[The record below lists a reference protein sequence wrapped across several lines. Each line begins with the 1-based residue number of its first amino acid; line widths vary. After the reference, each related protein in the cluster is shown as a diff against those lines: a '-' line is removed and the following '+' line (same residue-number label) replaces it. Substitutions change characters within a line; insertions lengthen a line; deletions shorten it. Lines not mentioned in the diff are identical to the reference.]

1 MQLLIIRDL
10 SQNREQFCRAFDA
23 ERQVHFRK
31 SADLFFRNAALCAD
45 QQCGVK
51 QKQPACAAAVR
62 CPEKA
67 AEIISAAV
75 SLLIGKHLPATPA
88 LFQNRCFLR
97 GKCSDLL
104 YHIVETSSIMDF
116 TSSGS
121 NAVQE
126 IPRSAETSRSEEATP
141 ETAAPETT
149 ATPAPTPEP
158 TPAVVVPTSVTLEQE
173 GGILN
178 NGMTWTLHATVLPED
193 AADKTITWTSADESV
208 ATIDDSGVITTHA
221 PGQTTITAAS
231 TAGGV
236 STTYNLVVQEVVK
249 CSYCGGT
256 GHTADTC
263 AVKKTAE
270 QQAATVAA
278 QQQAAAQAA
287 AAQAAEQP
295 AAEAAQ
301 PADPGY
307 EVDWAGRRIYYQG
320 DADIPEGGVVQRPD
334 GSRYIKGPRCVIF
347 GYDTC
352 PEDTDPS
359 LPGNT
364 PFTGDCVF
372 CGEDGHDVYSCP
384 YLDELENS
392 EAYQE
397 LLQNNG

>member
-1 MQLLIIRDL
+1 MKKITVNKTRILT
-10 SQNREQFCRAFDA
+10 
-23 ERQVHFRK
+23 
-31 SADLFFRNAALCAD
+31 
-45 QQCGVK
+45 
-51 QKQPACAAAVR
+51 AAVTLL
-62 CPEKA
+62 
-67 AEIISAAV
+67 AAV
-75 SLLIGKHLPATPA
+75 CCLAG
-88 LFQNRCFLR
+88 C
-97 GKCSDLL
+97 
-104 YHIVETSSIMDF
+104 
-116 TSSGS
+116 GS

-126 IPRSAETSRSEEATP
+126 VPQPAGASRSEEATP
-141 ETAAPETT
+141 ETAAPEAT

-193 AADKTITWTSADESV
+193 AADKTLTWTSADESV

-256 GHTADTC
+256 GHTSDTC

-270 QQAATVAA
+270 QQAAA
-278 QQQAAAQAA
+278 QSAEQTG

-307 EVDWAGRRIYYQG
+307 EVDWAGRRIYYEG
-320 DADIPEGGVVQRPD
+320 DANIPEGGVVQRPD
-334 GSRYIKGPRCVIF
+334 GTRYIKGPRCVIF

-372 CGEDGHDVYSCP
+372 CGDFGHDVYHCP
-384 YLDELENS
+384 ILDEQENPD
-392 EAYQE
+392 AF
-397 LLQNNG
+397 LIDN

>member
-1 MQLLIIRDL
+1 MKKITVNKTRILT
-10 SQNREQFCRAFDA
+10 AA
-23 ERQVHFRK
+23 
-31 SADLFFRNAALCAD
+31 AAL
-45 QQCGVK
+45 V
-51 QKQPACAAAVR
+51 AVF
-62 CPEKA
+62 
-67 AEIISAAV
+67 
-75 SLLIGKHLPATPA
+75 SLAG
-88 LFQNRCFLR
+88 C
-97 GKCSDLL
+97 
-104 YHIVETSSIMDF
+104 
-116 TSSGS
+116 GS

-126 IPRSAETSRSEEATP
+126 IPRSAETSRSEEATT
-141 ETAAPETT
+141 ETAAPEAT

-158 TPAVVVPTSVTLEQE
+158 APAVVVPTSVTLEQE

-270 QQAATVAA
+270 QQAAAVAA
-278 QQQAAAQAA
+278 QQQAA

-295 AAEAAQ
+295 AAESAQ

-307 EVDWAGRRIYYQG
+307 AVTAKGDRIYPEG
-320 DADIPEGGVVQRPD
+320 SPDIPEGGVVQRPD
-334 GSRYIKGPRCVIF
+334 GTFYVKGPRNVIF
-347 GYDTC
+347 GYEEGE
-352 PEDTDPS
+352 PDPNM
-359 LPGNT
+359 P
-364 PFTGDCVF
+364 PWTGDCVF
-372 CGEDGHDVYSCP
+372 CGDFGHDVYHCP
-384 YLDELENS
+384 ILDEQENPD
-392 EAYQE
+392 AF
-397 LLQNNG
+397 LIDN

>member
-1 MQLLIIRDL
+1 MKKITVNKTRILT
-10 SQNREQFCRAFDA
+10 AA
-23 ERQVHFRK
+23 
-31 SADLFFRNAALCAD
+31 AAL
-45 QQCGVK
+45 V
-51 QKQPACAAAVR
+51 AVF
-62 CPEKA
+62 
-67 AEIISAAV
+67 
-75 SLLIGKHLPATPA
+75 SLAG
-88 LFQNRCFLR
+88 C
-97 GKCSDLL
+97 
-104 YHIVETSSIMDF
+104 
-116 TSSGS
+116 GS

-141 ETAAPETT
+141 ETAAPEAM

-158 TPAVVVPTSVTLEQE
+158 MPAVVVPTSVTLEQE

-270 QQAATVAA
+270 QQAAA
-278 QQQAAAQAA
+278 QAAEQAA

-295 AAEAAQ
+295 A
-301 PADPGY
+301 DPGY
-307 EVDWAGRRIYYQG
+307 AVTAKGDRIYPEG
-320 DADIPEGGVVQRPD
+320 SPDIPEGGVVQRPD
-334 GSRYIKGPRCVIF
+334 GTFYVKGPRNVIF
-347 GYDTC
+347 GYEEGE
-352 PEDTDPS
+352 PDPNM
-359 LPGNT
+359 P
-364 PFTGDCVF
+364 PWTGDCVF
-372 CGEDGHDVYSCP
+372 CGDFGHDVYHCP
-384 YLDELENS
+384 ILDAQENPD
-392 EAYQE
+392 AF
-397 LLQNNG
+397 LMD

>member
-1 MQLLIIRDL
+1 MKKITVNKTRILT
-10 SQNREQFCRAFDA
+10 AA
-23 ERQVHFRK
+23 
-31 SADLFFRNAALCAD
+31 AALVAVFSLAG
-45 QQCGVK
+45 CGSTAVK
-51 QKQPACAAAVR
+51 EVPQP
-62 CPEKA
+62 
-67 AEIISAAV
+67 
-75 SLLIGKHLPATPA
+75 
-88 LFQNRCFLR
+88 
-97 GKCSDLL
+97 
-104 YHIVETSSIMDF
+104 
-116 TSSGS
+116 
-121 NAVQE
+121 
-126 IPRSAETSRSEEATP
+126 AETSRSEEATL
-141 ETAAPETT
+141 ETAAPEAT
-149 ATPAPTPEP
+149 ATPAPTPD
-158 TPAVVVPTSVTLEQE
+158 VVVPTSVTLEQE

-270 QQAATVAA
+270 QQAAA
-278 QQQAAAQAA
+278 QAAEQAA

-372 CGEDGHDVYSCP
+372 CGDFGHDVYHCP
-384 YLDELENS
+384 ILDELESS

>member
-1 MQLLIIRDL
+1 MKKITVNKTRILT
-10 SQNREQFCRAFDA
+10 AA
-23 ERQVHFRK
+23 
-31 SADLFFRNAALCAD
+31 AALVAVFSLAG
-45 QQCGVK
+45 CGSTAVK
-51 QKQPACAAAVR
+51 EVPQP
-62 CPEKA
+62 
-67 AEIISAAV
+67 
-75 SLLIGKHLPATPA
+75 
-88 LFQNRCFLR
+88 
-97 GKCSDLL
+97 
-104 YHIVETSSIMDF
+104 
-116 TSSGS
+116 
-121 NAVQE
+121 
-126 IPRSAETSRSEEATP
+126 AETSRSEEATL
-141 ETAAPETT
+141 ETAAPEAT
-149 ATPAPTPEP
+149 ATPAPTPD
-158 TPAVVVPTSVTLEQE
+158 VVVPTSVTLEQE

-221 PGQTTITAAS
+221 LGQTTITAAS

-270 QQAATVAA
+270 QQAAAVIA
-278 QQQAAAQAA
+278 QQQAAAQAAEQA

-372 CGEDGHDVYSCP
+372 CGDFGHDVYHCP
-384 YLDELENS
+384 ILDELESS

>member
-1 MQLLIIRDL
+1 MKKITVNKTRILT
-10 SQNREQFCRAFDA
+10 AA
-23 ERQVHFRK
+23 
-31 SADLFFRNAALCAD
+31 AAL
-45 QQCGVK
+45 V
-51 QKQPACAAAVR
+51 AVF
-62 CPEKA
+62 
-67 AEIISAAV
+67 
-75 SLLIGKHLPATPA
+75 SLAG
-88 LFQNRCFLR
+88 C
-97 GKCSDLL
+97 
-104 YHIVETSSIMDF
+104 
-116 TSSGS
+116 GS

-126 IPRSAETSRSEEATP
+126 IPRSAGTSRAEEATP
-141 ETAAPETT
+141 ETAAPEVS
-149 ATPAPTPEP
+149 ATPTPTPEP

-193 AADKTITWTSADESV
+193 AADKTLTWTSADESV

-270 QQAATVAA
+270 QQAAT
-278 QQQAAAQAA
+278 QAAEQTA

-307 EVDWAGRRIYYQG
+307 AVTAKGDRIYPEG
-320 DADIPEGGVVQRPD
+320 SPDIPEGGVVQRPD
-334 GSRYIKGPRCVIF
+334 GTFYVKGPRNVIF
-347 GYDTC
+347 GYEEGE
-352 PEDTDPS
+352 PDPNM
-359 LPGNT
+359 P
-364 PFTGDCVF
+364 PWTGDCVF
-372 CGEDGHDVYSCP
+372 CGDFGHDVYHCP
-384 YLDELENS
+384 ILDEQENPD
-392 EAYQE
+392 AF
-397 LLQNNG
+397 LIDN

>member
-1 MQLLIIRDL
+1 MKKITVNKTRILT
-10 SQNREQFCRAFDA
+10 AA
-23 ERQVHFRK
+23 
-31 SADLFFRNAALCAD
+31 AAL
-45 QQCGVK
+45 V
-51 QKQPACAAAVR
+51 AVF
-62 CPEKA
+62 
-67 AEIISAAV
+67 
-75 SLLIGKHLPATPA
+75 SLAG
-88 LFQNRCFLR
+88 C
-97 GKCSDLL
+97 
-104 YHIVETSSIMDF
+104 
-116 TSSGS
+116 GS

-141 ETAAPETT
+141 ETAAPEAT

-158 TPAVVVPTSVTLEQE
+158 APAVVVPTSVTLEQE

-270 QQAATVAA
+270 QQAAA
-278 QQQAAAQAA
+278 QAAEQAA

-295 AAEAAQ
+295 A
-301 PADPGY
+301 DPGY
-307 EVDWAGRRIYYQG
+307 AVTAKGDRIYTEG
-320 DADIPEGGVVQRPD
+320 SPDIPEGGVVQRPD
-334 GSRYIKGPRCVIF
+334 GTFYVKGPRNVIF
-347 GYDTC
+347 GYEEGE
-352 PEDTDPS
+352 PDPNM
-359 LPGNT
+359 P
-364 PFTGDCVF
+364 PWTGDCVF
-372 CGEDGHDVYSCP
+372 CGDFGHDVYHCP
-384 YLDELENS
+384 ILDAQENPD
-392 EAYQE
+392 AF
-397 LLQNNG
+397 LMD

>member
-1 MQLLIIRDL
+1 MKKITVNKTRILT
-10 SQNREQFCRAFDA
+10 AA
-23 ERQVHFRK
+23 
-31 SADLFFRNAALCAD
+31 AAL
-45 QQCGVK
+45 V
-51 QKQPACAAAVR
+51 AVF
-62 CPEKA
+62 
-67 AEIISAAV
+67 
-75 SLLIGKHLPATPA
+75 SLAG
-88 LFQNRCFLR
+88 C
-97 GKCSDLL
+97 
-104 YHIVETSSIMDF
+104 
-116 TSSGS
+116 GS

-141 ETAAPETT
+141 ETAAPEAT

-158 TPAVVVPTSVTLEQE
+158 APAVVVPTSVTLEQE

-270 QQAATVAA
+270 QQAAA
-278 QQQAAAQAA
+278 QAAEQAA

-295 AAEAAQ
+295 A
-301 PADPGY
+301 DPGY
-307 EVDWAGRRIYYQG
+307 AVTAKGDRIYPEG
-320 DADIPEGGVVQRPD
+320 SPDIPEGGVVQRPD
-334 GSRYIKGPRCVIF
+334 GTFYVKGPRNVIF
-347 GYDTC
+347 GYEEGRTPIC
-352 PEDTDPS
+352 PHGPVTVCSAVTSGTTSTTAPFW
-359 LPGNT
+359 T
-364 PFTGDCVF
+364 PRKTRMR
-372 CGEDGHDVYSCP
+372 S
-384 YLDELENS
+384 
-392 EAYQE
+392 
-397 LLQNNG
+397 

>member
-1 MQLLIIRDL
+1 MKKITVNKTRILT
-10 SQNREQFCRAFDA
+10 AA
-23 ERQVHFRK
+23 
-31 SADLFFRNAALCAD
+31 AAL
-45 QQCGVK
+45 V
-51 QKQPACAAAVR
+51 AVF
-62 CPEKA
+62 
-67 AEIISAAV
+67 
-75 SLLIGKHLPATPA
+75 SLAG
-88 LFQNRCFLR
+88 C
-97 GKCSDLL
+97 
-104 YHIVETSSIMDF
+104 
-116 TSSGS
+116 GS

-141 ETAAPETT
+141 ETAAPEAT

-158 TPAVVVPTSVTLEQE
+158 APAVVVPTSVTLEPE

-270 QQAATVAA
+270 QQAAAVAA
-278 QQQAAAQAA
+278 QQQAA

-295 AAEAAQ
+295 AAESAQ

-307 EVDWAGRRIYYQG
+307 AVTAKGDRIYPEG
-320 DADIPEGGVVQRPD
+320 SPDIPEGGVVQRPD
-334 GSRYIKGPRCVIF
+334 GTFYVKGPRNVIF
-347 GYDTC
+347 GYEEGE
-352 PEDTDPS
+352 PDPNM
-359 LPGNT
+359 P
-364 PFTGDCVF
+364 PWTGDCVF
-372 CGEDGHDVYSCP
+372 CGDFGHDVYHCP
-384 YLDELENS
+384 ILDEQENPD
-392 EAYQE
+392 AF
-397 LLQNNG
+397 LIDN

>member
-1 MQLLIIRDL
+1 MKKITVNKTRILT
-10 SQNREQFCRAFDA
+10 AA
-23 ERQVHFRK
+23 
-31 SADLFFRNAALCAD
+31 AALVAVFSLAG
-45 QQCGVK
+45 CGSTAVK
-51 QKQPACAAAVR
+51 EVPQP
-62 CPEKA
+62 
-67 AEIISAAV
+67 
-75 SLLIGKHLPATPA
+75 
-88 LFQNRCFLR
+88 
-97 GKCSDLL
+97 
-104 YHIVETSSIMDF
+104 
-116 TSSGS
+116 
-121 NAVQE
+121 
-126 IPRSAETSRSEEATP
+126 AETSRSEEATL
-141 ETAAPETT
+141 ETAAPEAT
-149 ATPAPTPEP
+149 ATPDPTPD
-158 TPAVVVPTSVTLEQE
+158 VVVPTSVTLEQE
-173 GGILN
+173 GVILN

-221 PGQTTITAAS
+221 PGQTTITVAS

-270 QQAATVAA
+270 QQAAAVIA
-278 QQQAAAQAA
+278 QQQAAAQAAEQA

-372 CGEDGHDVYSCP
+372 CGDFGHDVYHCP
-384 YLDELENS
+384 ILDELESS

>member
-1 MQLLIIRDL
+1 MKKITVNKTRILT
-10 SQNREQFCRAFDA
+10 
-23 ERQVHFRK
+23 
-31 SADLFFRNAALCAD
+31 
-45 QQCGVK
+45 
-51 QKQPACAAAVR
+51 AAVTLLT
-62 CPEKA
+62 
-67 AEIISAAV
+67 AV
-75 SLLIGKHLPATPA
+75 CCLAG
-88 LFQNRCFLR
+88 C
-97 GKCSDLL
+97 
-104 YHIVETSSIMDF
+104 
-116 TSSGS
+116 GS
-121 NAVQE
+121 TAVQE
-126 IPRSAETSRSEEATP
+126 VPQPAEASRSEEATP
-141 ETAAPETT
+141 ETAAPEAT

-270 QQAATVAA
+270 QQAAAVVA

-287 AAQAAEQP
+287 EQTAAAQAAE
-295 AAEAAQ
+295 Q

-372 CGEDGHDVYSCP
+372 CGDFGHDVYHCP
-384 YLDELENS
+384 ILDEQENPD
-392 EAYQE
+392 AFMID
-397 LLQNNG
+397 N

>member
-1 MQLLIIRDL
+1 MKKITVNKTRILT
-10 SQNREQFCRAFDA
+10 AA
-23 ERQVHFRK
+23 
-31 SADLFFRNAALCAD
+31 AALVAVFSLAG
-45 QQCGVK
+45 CGSTAVK
-51 QKQPACAAAVR
+51 EVHQP
-62 CPEKA
+62 
-67 AEIISAAV
+67 
-75 SLLIGKHLPATPA
+75 
-88 LFQNRCFLR
+88 
-97 GKCSDLL
+97 
-104 YHIVETSSIMDF
+104 
-116 TSSGS
+116 
-121 NAVQE
+121 
-126 IPRSAETSRSEEATP
+126 AETSRSEEATL
-141 ETAAPETT
+141 ETAAPEAT
-149 ATPAPTPEP
+149 ATPAPTPD
-158 TPAVVVPTSVTLEQE
+158 VVVPTSVTLEQE

-270 QQAATVAA
+270 QQAAAVIA
-278 QQQAAAQAA
+278 QQQAAAQAAEQA

-372 CGEDGHDVYSCP
+372 CGDFGHDVYHCP
-384 YLDELENS
+384 ILDELESS

>member
-1 MQLLIIRDL
+1 MKKITVNKTRILT
-10 SQNREQFCRAFDA
+10 AA
-23 ERQVHFRK
+23 
-31 SADLFFRNAALCAD
+31 AAL
-45 QQCGVK
+45 V
-51 QKQPACAAAVR
+51 AVF
-62 CPEKA
+62 
-67 AEIISAAV
+67 
-75 SLLIGKHLPATPA
+75 SLAG
-88 LFQNRCFLR
+88 C
-97 GKCSDLL
+97 
-104 YHIVETSSIMDF
+104 
-116 TSSGS
+116 GS

-149 ATPAPTPEP
+149 ATPAPTLEP
-158 TPAVVVPTSVTLEQE
+158 APAVVVPTSVTLEQE

-270 QQAATVAA
+270 QQAAA
-278 QQQAAAQAA
+278 QAAEQAA

-295 AAEAAQ
+295 A
-301 PADPGY
+301 DPGY
-307 EVDWAGRRIYYQG
+307 AVTAKGDRIYPEG
-320 DADIPEGGVVQRPD
+320 SPDIPEGGVVQRPD
-334 GSRYIKGPRCVIF
+334 GTFYVKGPRNVIF
-347 GYDTC
+347 GYEEGE
-352 PEDTDPS
+352 PDPNM
-359 LPGNT
+359 P
-364 PFTGDCVF
+364 PWTGDCVF
-372 CGEDGHDVYSCP
+372 CGDFGHDVYHCP
-384 YLDELENS
+384 ILDAQENPD
-392 EAYQE
+392 AF
-397 LLQNNG
+397 LMD

>member
-1 MQLLIIRDL
+1 MKKITVNKTRILT
-10 SQNREQFCRAFDA
+10 AA
-23 ERQVHFRK
+23 
-31 SADLFFRNAALCAD
+31 AALVAVFSLAG
-45 QQCGVK
+45 CGSTAVK
-51 QKQPACAAAVR
+51 EVPQP
-62 CPEKA
+62 
-67 AEIISAAV
+67 
-75 SLLIGKHLPATPA
+75 
-88 LFQNRCFLR
+88 
-97 GKCSDLL
+97 
-104 YHIVETSSIMDF
+104 
-116 TSSGS
+116 
-121 NAVQE
+121 
-126 IPRSAETSRSEEATP
+126 AETSRSEEATP
-141 ETAAPETT
+141 ETAAPEAT
-149 ATPAPTPEP
+149 ATPAPTPD
-158 TPAVVVPTSVTLEQE
+158 VVVPTSVTLEQE

-270 QQAATVAA
+270 QQAAAVIA
-278 QQQAAAQAA
+278 QQQAAAQAAEQA

-295 AAEAAQ
+295 AAESAQ

-307 EVDWAGRRIYYQG
+307 AVTAKGDRIYPEG
-320 DADIPEGGVVQRPD
+320 SPDIPEGGVVQRPD

-372 CGEDGHDVYSCP
+372 CGDFGHDVCHCP
-384 YLDELENS
+384 ILDELESS

>member
-1 MQLLIIRDL
+1 MKKITVNKTRILT
-10 SQNREQFCRAFDA
+10 AA
-23 ERQVHFRK
+23 
-31 SADLFFRNAALCAD
+31 AAL
-45 QQCGVK
+45 V
-51 QKQPACAAAVR
+51 AVF
-62 CPEKA
+62 
-67 AEIISAAV
+67 
-75 SLLIGKHLPATPA
+75 SLAG
-88 LFQNRCFLR
+88 C
-97 GKCSDLL
+97 
-104 YHIVETSSIMDF
+104 
-116 TSSGS
+116 GS

-270 QQAATVAA
+270 Q
-278 QQQAAAQAA
+278 AA

-307 EVDWAGRRIYYQG
+307 AVTAKGDRIYPEG
-320 DADIPEGGVVQRPD
+320 SPDIPEGGVVQRPD
-334 GSRYIKGPRCVIF
+334 GTFYVKGPRNVIF
-347 GYDTC
+347 GYEEGE
-352 PEDTDPS
+352 PDPNM
-359 LPGNT
+359 P
-364 PFTGDCVF
+364 PWTGDCVF
-372 CGEDGHDVYSCP
+372 CGDFGHDVYHCP
-384 YLDELENS
+384 ILDAQENPD
-392 EAYQE
+392 AF
-397 LLQNNG
+397 LMD

>member
-1 MQLLIIRDL
+1 MKKITVNKTRILT
-10 SQNREQFCRAFDA
+10 AA
-23 ERQVHFRK
+23 
-31 SADLFFRNAALCAD
+31 AALVAVFSLAG
-45 QQCGVK
+45 CGSTAVK
-51 QKQPACAAAVR
+51 EVPQP
-62 CPEKA
+62 
-67 AEIISAAV
+67 
-75 SLLIGKHLPATPA
+75 
-88 LFQNRCFLR
+88 
-97 GKCSDLL
+97 
-104 YHIVETSSIMDF
+104 
-116 TSSGS
+116 
-121 NAVQE
+121 
-126 IPRSAETSRSEEATP
+126 AETSRSEEATL
-141 ETAAPETT
+141 ETAAPEAT
-149 ATPAPTPEP
+149 ATPAPTPD
-158 TPAVVVPTSVTLEQE
+158 VVVPTSVTLEQE

-270 QQAATVAA
+270 QQAAAVIA
-278 QQQAAAQAA
+278 QQQAAAQAADQA

-334 GSRYIKGPRCVIF
+334 GSRYIKEPRCVIF

-372 CGEDGHDVYSCP
+372 CGDFGHDVYHCP
-384 YLDELENS
+384 ILDELESS

>member
-1 MQLLIIRDL
+1 MKKITVNKTRILT
-10 SQNREQFCRAFDA
+10 AA
-23 ERQVHFRK
+23 
-31 SADLFFRNAALCAD
+31 AAL
-45 QQCGVK
+45 V
-51 QKQPACAAAVR
+51 AVF
-62 CPEKA
+62 
-67 AEIISAAV
+67 
-75 SLLIGKHLPATPA
+75 SLAG
-88 LFQNRCFLR
+88 C
-97 GKCSDLL
+97 
-104 YHIVETSSIMDF
+104 
-116 TSSGS
+116 GS

-126 IPRSAETSRSEEATP
+126 IPRAEISRSEEATP
-141 ETAAPETT
+141 ETAAAETT

-158 TPAVVVPTSVTLEQE
+158 APAVVVPTSVTLEQE

-270 QQAATVAA
+270 QQAAAVAV
-278 QQQAAAQAA
+278 QQQAAEQAA

-295 AAEAAQ
+295 AAQ

-307 EVDWAGRRIYYQG
+307 AVTAKGDRIYPEG
-320 DADIPEGGVVQRPD
+320 SPDIPEGGVVQRPD
-334 GSRYIKGPRCVIF
+334 GTFYVKGPRNVIF
-347 GYDTC
+347 GYEEGE
-352 PEDTDPS
+352 PDPNM
-359 LPGNT
+359 P
-364 PFTGDCVF
+364 PWTGDCVF
-372 CGEDGHDVYSCP
+372 CGDFGHDVYHCP
-384 YLDELENS
+384 ILDAQENPD
-392 EAYQE
+392 AF
-397 LLQNNG
+397 LMD

>member
-1 MQLLIIRDL
+1 MKKITVNKTRILT
-10 SQNREQFCRAFDA
+10 AA
-23 ERQVHFRK
+23 
-31 SADLFFRNAALCAD
+31 AAL
-45 QQCGVK
+45 V
-51 QKQPACAAAVR
+51 AVF
-62 CPEKA
+62 
-67 AEIISAAV
+67 
-75 SLLIGKHLPATPA
+75 SLAG
-88 LFQNRCFLR
+88 C
-97 GKCSDLL
+97 
-104 YHIVETSSIMDF
+104 
-116 TSSGS
+116 GS

-126 IPRSAETSRSEEATP
+126 IPRAEISRSEEATP
-141 ETAAPETT
+141 ETAAAETT

-158 TPAVVVPTSVTLEQE
+158 APAVVVPTSVTLEQE

-270 QQAATVAA
+270 QQTGAVAV
-278 QQQAAAQAA
+278 QQQAAAQAAEQTA

-295 AAEAAQ
+295 AAQ

-307 EVDWAGRRIYYQG
+307 AVTAKGDRIYPEG
-320 DADIPEGGVVQRPD
+320 SPDIPEGGVVQRPD
-334 GSRYIKGPRCVIF
+334 GTFYVKGPRNVIF
-347 GYDTC
+347 GYEEGE
-352 PEDTDPS
+352 PNPNM
-359 LPGNT
+359 P
-364 PFTGDCVF
+364 PWTGDCVF
-372 CGEDGHDVYSCP
+372 CGDFGHDVYHCP
-384 YLDELENS
+384 ILDAQENPD
-392 EAYQE
+392 AF
-397 LLQNNG
+397 LMD

>member
-1 MQLLIIRDL
+1 MKKITVNKTRILT
-10 SQNREQFCRAFDA
+10 AA
-23 ERQVHFRK
+23 
-31 SADLFFRNAALCAD
+31 AALVAVFSLAG
-45 QQCGVK
+45 CGSTAVK
-51 QKQPACAAAVR
+51 EVPQP
-62 CPEKA
+62 
-67 AEIISAAV
+67 
-75 SLLIGKHLPATPA
+75 
-88 LFQNRCFLR
+88 
-97 GKCSDLL
+97 
-104 YHIVETSSIMDF
+104 
-116 TSSGS
+116 
-121 NAVQE
+121 
-126 IPRSAETSRSEEATP
+126 AETSRSEEATL
-141 ETAAPETT
+141 ETAAPEAT
-149 ATPAPTPEP
+149 ATPAPTPD
-158 TPAVVVPTSVTLEQE
+158 VVVPTSVTLEQE

-270 QQAATVAA
+270 QQAAAVIA
-278 QQQAAAQAA
+278 QQQAAAQAAEQA

-301 PADPGY
+301 PADHGY

-372 CGEDGHDVYSCP
+372 CGDFGHDVYHCP
-384 YLDELENS
+384 ILDELESS